1 MYTFWTGKIFLS
13 FSLYFAA
20 AAADRYDDKC
30 TQRID
35 KVQSVQAQ
43 GLQTLPQAKRHQP
56 SLLFTS
62 LAILTSLTF
71 ITR

>member
-1 MYTFWTGKIFLS
+1 MSTLLLTDMMTNALRGLTKYKV
-13 FSLYFAA
+13 Y
-20 AAADRYDDKC
+20 
-30 TQRID
+30 